1 MKVYET
7 IISYLDKAIE
17 RIEFVSVAMADK
29 DNNNAYRFLSS
40 DNADGIQIPL
50 CLYKDILGLHGFPLG
65 NKQQEVVEVAE
76 DLGEAWGDLFDAIG
90 QRIRKCHDALE
101 IARNACNQANE
112 SLIVLLRSKV
122 GSTPAKNTTSV
133 VRELN
138 TAIANLSAAMR
149 KELAS
154 PPPPKPGRI
163 QKDEIRCL
171 AVSLIKGFCKH
182 CGGTY
187 SDAEREVRKVLWQ
200 KFDALGLACSEKD
213 FHQLRYNDK
222 FKHADAATEDELREH
237 DLL

>member
-90 QRIRKCHDALE
+90 QRIRKSHMH
-101 IARNACNQANE
+101 I
-112 SLIVLLRSKV
+112 S
-122 GSTPAKNTTSV
+122 
-133 VRELN
+133 
-138 TAIANLSAAMR
+138 
-149 KELAS
+149 
-154 PPPPKPGRI
+154 
-163 QKDEIRCL
+163 
-171 AVSLIKGFCKH
+171 
-182 CGGTY
+182 
-187 SDAEREVRKVLWQ
+187 
-200 KFDALGLACSEKD
+200 
-213 FHQLRYNDK
+213 
-222 FKHADAATEDELREH
+222 
-237 DLL
+237 